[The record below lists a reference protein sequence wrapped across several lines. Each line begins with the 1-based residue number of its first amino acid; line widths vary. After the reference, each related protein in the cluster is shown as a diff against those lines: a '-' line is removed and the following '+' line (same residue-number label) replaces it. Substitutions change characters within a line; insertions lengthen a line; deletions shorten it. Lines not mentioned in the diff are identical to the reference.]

1 MFSSIEIPANNNYST
16 YRIPKGRGKYRVIT
30 APSDELKSFQ
40 KKLMSHL
47 ESLPLHN
54 SAHGF
59 VKGKSISTNAFP
71 HIKKKFVLGMDL
83 KDFFPSVKINMV
95 KEIFRLNNID
105 EKYVEY
111 VTYKGGLPQG
121 SPCSPVISNLYCYDL
136 DVELSFFAERNNLKY
151 TRYADDLTFSG
162 NIFDKKYIKQIITIV
177 SRHNLRVHPRKTKVM
192 WQNQR
197 QIVTGVIVN
206 EKLNMPIEKRKKMR
220 ALNHQYS
227 DLPKKQKRVL
237 AGLKGFDTAIS
248 NGKKYMEGKNES
260 WCLF

>member
-1 MFSSIEIPANNNYST
+1 MFSSIEIPSNNHYST
-16 YRIPKGRGKYRVIT
+16 YRIPKGKGKFRTIT
-30 APSDELKSFQ
+30 APSDELKAFQ
-40 KKLMSHL
+40 KSFMSHL
-47 ESLPLHN
+47 ESIPLHN

-71 HIKKKFVLGMDL
+71 HIKKKFVLSMDL
-83 KDFFPSVKINMV
+83 KDFFPSVKTDMV
-95 KEIFRLNNID
+95 KKIFEFHNID
-105 EKYVEY
+105 QKYVEF

-136 DVELSFFAERNNLKY
+136 DIELSFFAEKNGLDY

-162 NIFDKKYIKQIITIV
+162 NKFDKRYIKEIKTIV
-177 SRHNLRVHPRKTKVM
+177 NRHKLIVHPRKTKVM

-227 DLPKKQKRVL
+227 NLPTKEKRVL
-237 AGLKGFDTAIS
+237 AGLKVLIQQ
-248 NGKKYMEGKNES
+248 
-260 WCLF
+260 